1 LIPNRHRQHHF
12 YRMFNLRE
20 KLQKTRENLVNPL
33 KKIFQRPGGLSE
45 DESLEIEELL
55 LSADIGVEACDR
67 IMDTLRVSTGE
78 SDYREEL
85 RRQFLELLGG
95 TEQLDPAKGAQTRAV
110 IVIGVNG
117 VGKTTSIAKMAHFYK
132 AGGRSVIL
140 AACDTF
146 RAAAA
151 DQLGVWAERVGVE
164 MIRHREGG
172 DPGAVAFDACSAAKA
187 RGTDVVIIDTAG
199 RLHTKVNLLEELKK
213 IKRVTEKVL
222 GSDAVETL
230 LVLDATLGQN
240 SLVQAAEFTKALHT
254 DGIILTKLDST
265 AKGGIVVAV
274 KQTLGIPVR
283 FIGVGEQIDDFG
295 AFSADE
301 FVDALLG

>member
-1 LIPNRHRQHHF
+1 
-12 YRMFNLRE
+12 MFNLKE

-33 KKIFQRPGGLSE
+33 KKIFQRGGGLSE
-45 DESLEIEELL
+45 DESLEVEELL

-67 IMDTLRVSTGE
+67 IMDTLREATVE
-78 SDYREEL
+78 SDYRDEL
-85 RRQFLELLGG
+85 RRQFLDLLGG
-95 TEQLDPAKGAQTRAV
+95 PEADVQGKGAETCAV

-117 VGKTTSIAKMAHFYK
+117 VGKTTSIAKMAHFFK
-132 AGGRSVIL
+132 SRGKSVML

-151 DQLGVWAERVGVE
+151 DQLGIWADRVGVE

-187 RGTDVVIIDTAG
+187 RGADLVIIDTAG

-222 GSDAVETL
+222 GTDAVETL

-240 SLVQAAEFTKALHT
+240 SLIQAAEFTKALDT

-265 AKGGIVVAV
+265 AKGGIVIAV
-274 KQTLGIPVR
+274 KKGLGIPVR
-283 FIGVGEQIDDFG
+283 FIGVGEQVDDFG
-295 AFSADE
+295 AFSADD

>member
-1 LIPNRHRQHHF
+1 
-12 YRMFNLRE
+12 MFNLKE

-33 KKIFQRPGGLSE
+33 KKIFQRGGGLSD
-45 DESLEIEELL
+45 DESLEVEELL

-67 IMDTLRVSTGE
+67 IMDTLREATVE
-78 SDYREEL
+78 SDYRDEL
-85 RRQFLELLGG
+85 RRQFLDLLGG
-95 TEQLDPAKGAQTRAV
+95 PEVDDRGIDAETRAV
-110 IVIGVNG
+110 IVIGVNW
-117 VGKTTSIAKMAHFYK
+117 VGKTTSIAKLAHFFK
-132 AGGRSVIL
+132 SRGVSVML

-151 DQLGVWAERVGVE
+151 DQLGVWADRVGVE

-187 RGTDVVIIDTAG
+187 RGADVVIIDTAG
-199 RLHTKVNLLEELKK
+199 RLHTKINLLEELKK
-213 IKRVTEKVL
+213 IKRVAEKVL
-222 GSDAVETL
+222 GTDAVEIL

-240 SLVQAAEFTKALHT
+240 SLIQAAEFTKALDT

-265 AKGGIVVAV
+265 AKGGIVIAV
-274 KQTLGIPVR
+274 KQGLGIPVR
-283 FIGVGEQIDDFG
+283 FIGVGEQVDDFG
-295 AFSADE
+295 AFSADD

>member
-1 LIPNRHRQHHF
+1 
-12 YRMFNLRE
+12 MFNLRE

-33 KKIFQRPGGLSE
+33 KKIFQRRGGLSE
-45 DESLEIEELL
+45 DESLEVEELL

-67 IMDTLRVSTGE
+67 IMDTLRDSTGE

-85 RRQFLELLGG
+85 RRQFLDLLGG
-95 TEQLDPAKGAQTRAV
+95 TEPPDTAKGAQTRAV

-117 VGKTTSIAKMAHFYK
+117 VGKTTSIAKLAHYYK
-132 AGGRSVIL
+132 EGGRSVIL

-151 DQLGVWAERVGVE
+151 DQLGVWADRVGVE

-187 RGTDVVIIDTAG
+187 RGADLVIIDTAG

-222 GSDAVETL
+222 GNDAVETL

>member
-1 LIPNRHRQHHF
+1 
-12 YRMFNLRE
+12 MFNLRE

-33 KKIFQRPGGLSE
+33 KKIFQRGGGLSDE
-45 DESLEIEELL
+45 ESLAVEELL
-55 LSADIGVEACDR
+55 IGADIGVDACDR
-67 IMDTLRVSTGE
+67 IMDMLRDGPGGT
-78 SDYREEL
+78 DYREAL
-85 RRQFLELLGG
+85 RGRFLELLGG
-95 TEQLDPAKGAQTRAV
+95 VETPEPPPRPGARPRAV

-117 VGKTTSIAKMAHFYK
+117 VGKTTSIAKLAHFYK
-132 AGGRSVIL
+132 AGGESVVL

-172 DPGAVAFDACSAAKA
+172 DPGAVAFDACNAAKA

-199 RLHTKVNLLEELKK
+199 RLHTRVNLLEELKK
-213 IKRVTEKVL
+213 IKRVVQKVL
-222 GSDAVETL
+222 GPESVETL

-240 SLVQAAEFTKALHT
+240 SLIQASEFTKAMAT

-274 KQTLGIPVR
+274 KQSLGIPVR
-283 FIGVGEQIDDFG
+283 FIGVGERIDDFA
-295 AFSADE
+295 AFSAED

>member
-1 LIPNRHRQHHF
+1 
-12 YRMFNLRE
+12 MEMLRE
-20 KLQKTRENLVNPL
+20 
-33 KKIFQRPGGLSE
+33 
-45 DESLEIEELL
+45 
-55 LSADIGVEACDR
+55 
-67 IMDTLRVSTGE
+67 TGAGA
-78 SDYREEL
+78 DYREAL
-85 RRQFLELLGG
+85 RDQFLDLLRSPDN
-95 TEQLDPAKGAQTRAV
+95 EHGADWSGTRAV

-117 VGKTTSIAKMAHFYK
+117 VGKTTSIAKLAHYYK
-132 AGGRSVIL
+132 SRGQSVIL

-146 RAAAA
+146 RAAAS
-151 DQLGVWAERVGVE
+151 DQLGVWADRVGVE
-164 MIRHREGG
+164 MVRHKEGG
-172 DPGAVAFDACSAAKA
+172 DPGAVAFDACNAARA
-187 RGTDVVIIDTAG
+187 RGADVVIVDTAG

-222 GSDAVETL
+222 GSESVETL

-240 SLVQAAEFTKALHT
+240 SLVQAVEFTRALTT

-265 AKGGIVVAV
+265 AKGGIVVAI

-295 AFSADE
+295 AFTAEE